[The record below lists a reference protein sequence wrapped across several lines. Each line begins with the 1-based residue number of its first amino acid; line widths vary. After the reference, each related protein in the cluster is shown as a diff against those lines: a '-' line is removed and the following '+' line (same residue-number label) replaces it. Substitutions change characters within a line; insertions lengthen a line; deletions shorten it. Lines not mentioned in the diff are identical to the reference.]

1 MYDMFQM
8 KVADLKK
15 ELKSRGLSVTGN
27 KTELIERLQMAA
39 GSSSSGTVGDASVLE
54 EDDTA
59 LLEEADDILGE
70 DDDTPGMLANSK
82 HYKVTQKVSP
92 GAFKV
97 SSIQQAWCK
106 IYIFEKK
113 TS

>member
-39 GSSSSGTVGDASVLE
+39 GSSGTVGDASVLE

-59 LLEEADDILGE
+59 LLEGADDILGE
-70 DDDTPGMLANSK
+70 DDDTPGMLANGN
-82 HYKVTQKVSP
+82 HYKVTQKVSS
-92 GAFKV
+92 GAIKV
-97 SSIQQAWCK
+97 TSRQQAWCK
-106 IYIFEKK
+106 ILDIHI
-113 TS
+113 

>member
-1 MYDMFQM
+1 M

-39 GSSSSGTVGDASVLE
+39 GSSGTVGDASVLE

-70 DDDTPGMLANSK
+70 DDDTPGMLANGN
-82 HYKVTQKVSP
+82 HYKVTLVFQLEEVCGTNIVVHKMKNVS
-92 GAFKV
+92 GG
-97 SSIQQAWCK
+97 I
-106 IYIFEKK
+106 
-113 TS
+113 

>member
-1 MYDMFQM
+1 MNMFQM

-39 GSSSSGTVGDASVLE
+39 GSGAAGDASVLE

-97 SSIQQAWCK
+97 SSKQQA
-106 IYIFEKK
+106 
-113 TS
+113 